1 MDLSFMLGFFVTSF
15 VVPFLS
21 TSATILVVAHSIPNT
36 HKCVRYECRSP
47 QKNRRQRLFDEQ
59 QKTLP
64 DSSDNVSMVVFFVK
78 I

>member
-21 TSATILVVAHSIPNT
+21 TSATILA
-36 HKCVRYECRSP
+36 K
-47 QKNRRQRLFDEQ
+47 RLFDEQ

-64 DSSDNVSMVVFFVK
+64 DSSSNVPEVVFFVK
-78 I
+78 L